1 MHNRVAR
8 TGLVAAAL
16 LLAGATSPAAR
27 AAGLTHEER
36 REVAGLLRQF
46 AGRGV
51 TREERDRIADRVLE
65 IGDYAPDRLRSVAE
79 RLFTSLLPR
88 YAKAYYGF
96 AGRTYEARLRR
107 LGLSRRDT
115 LRRQIWSV
123 VRSQGLTKE
132 KVLEEADPALEE
144 LEAAL
149 LLTRDAVLEA
159 NSRLVEQREELLQL
173 VVIVRRCR
181 DAAGK
186 EPANAAV
193 GGEADGEDPALA
205 TLRAQEQL
213 AGLLVLAEGNRDH
226 AQVLTENVP
235 LERQIRPEEV
245 RGIRRL
251 NALRLLLGVRP
262 LAIDVKLCLAC
273 RDHSKDMAEK
283 GFFSHDSPVP
293 GKARFSDRARNF
305 GTTAGG
311 ENIHKGSTDGPD
323 AITSWWHSPGH
334 LKNMMRGWSRTGLG
348 HYEKHWT
355 QLFGG

>member
-1 MHNRVAR
+1 MSKRIA
-8 TGLVAAAL
+8 LVGFLIAAAL
-16 LLAGATSPAAR
+16 LADAAPRAAR
-27 AAGLTHEER
+27 AAGLTHGER

-51 TREERDRIADRVLE
+51 TPEERERITDRVLE

-88 YAKAYYGF
+88 YAKTYYGF
-96 AGRTYEARLRR
+96 AGRTYEARLRE
-107 LGLSRRDT
+107 LGLSRRDA
-115 LRRQIWSV
+115 LRRRIRGVIQ
-123 VRSQGLTKE
+123 SQGLTKE
-132 KVLEEADPALEE
+132 KVLEKADPALEE
-144 LEAAL
+144 LESAL
-149 LLTRDAVLEA
+149 LLKRDAVLET
-159 NSRLVEQREELLQL
+159 NPQLVEQREELLQL
-173 VVIVRRCR
+173 AAIVRRCR
-181 DAAGK
+181 DAAG
-186 EPANAAV
+186 N
-193 GGEADGEDPALA
+193 GEGDAGETDGEDRALA
-205 TLRAQEQL
+205 SLRAQEGL
-213 AGLLVLAEGNRDH
+213 AGLLVLAEGDRDH

-251 NALRLLLGVRP
+251 NELRLLLGLRP
-262 LAIDVKLCLAC
+262 LAIDVKLCAAC

-305 GTTAGG
+305 GTTASA

-323 AITSWWHSPGH
+323 AITSLWHSPGH
-334 LKNMMRGWSRTGLG
+334 LKNMMRGWRRTGLG